1 MKRYIWLLLTC
12 LPIWGFS
19 QELKPGK
26 VETKWNEV
34 ERLIAIKNFTQT
46 LPILAD
52 IKAEARRSGNQAEW
66 VRAFLAEGKVLEVNQ
81 SEDSA
86 FLRIQKHFE
95 DNIRIAEKLDKL
107 VLQNFY
113 ALYLF
118 SNINR
123 YASKSQN
130 KFVAKEAKGKI
141 GMIDSIFRLSISD
154 VSSLSAEPIA
164 RWKGLFVETQ
174 NMSLNPTL
182 YHFLGYQYLDFLNT
196 LKATNAADKDKL
208 KKQLLAIST
217 KNDYPDAS
225 SYIMSYDWKWNNI
238 EEREGGYLEHIKTYK
253 SDYNAFLLYRL
264 AASFNDI
271 GKKTKAITYLE
282 QALREYPKSPWI
294 SNVDNLTREIKKAFI
309 SLNYKRTAP
318 TDEYVPFQVN
328 HTNVDTLYIRVYNTS
343 PTVKGAKDFTV
354 KYDSASY
361 QTTVNA
367 PLVYEEQ
374 VALKAFKDYT
384 AHNTIYKINPL
395 KAGTYTILIGNNKS
409 FQDNGQD

>member
-1 MKRYIWLLLTC
+1 MESIYLLHPFRKKMLIFSRYLASYYMKRYIWLLLTC

-95 DNIRIAEKLDKL
+95 DNIRIAEKLDKS

-130 KFVAKEAKGKI
+130 KFAAKDAKGKI

-154 VSSLSAEPIA
+154 VNSLSAEPIV
-164 RWKGLFVETQ
+164 RWKGLFVETR
-174 NMSLNPTL
+174 NISLNPTL
-182 YHFLGYQYLDFLNT
+182 YHFFRLS
-196 LKATNAADKDKL
+196 
-208 KKQLLAIST
+208 ISGFFEYI
-217 KNDYPDAS
+217 K
-225 SYIMSYDWKWNNI
+225 SY
-238 EEREGGYLEHIKTYK
+238 
-253 SDYNAFLLYRL
+253 
-264 AASFNDI
+264 
-271 GKKTKAITYLE
+271 
-282 QALREYPKSPWI
+282 
-294 SNVDNLTREIKKAFI
+294 
-309 SLNYKRTAP
+309 
-318 TDEYVPFQVN
+318 
-328 HTNVDTLYIRVYNTS
+328 
-343 PTVKGAKDFTV
+343 
-354 KYDSASY
+354 
-361 QTTVNA
+361 
-367 PLVYEEQ
+367 
-374 VALKAFKDYT
+374 
-384 AHNTIYKINPL
+384 
-395 KAGTYTILIGNNKS
+395 
-409 FQDNGQD
+409 

>member
-26 VETKWNEV
+26 VETKWNDV

-95 DNIRIAEKLDKL
+95 DNIRIAEKLDKS

-130 KFVAKEAKGKI
+130 KFVAKDAKGKI

-154 VSSLSAEPIA
+154 VNSLSAEPIA
-164 RWKGLFVETQ
+164 RWKGLFVETR
-174 NMSLNPTL
+174 NMSLNPL
-182 YHFLGYQYLDFLNT
+182 
-196 LKATNAADKDKL
+196 
-208 KKQLLAIST
+208 
-217 KNDYPDAS
+217 
-225 SYIMSYDWKWNNI
+225 
-238 EEREGGYLEHIKTYK
+238 
-253 SDYNAFLLYRL
+253 
-264 AASFNDI
+264 
-271 GKKTKAITYLE
+271 
-282 QALREYPKSPWI
+282 
-294 SNVDNLTREIKKAFI
+294 
-309 SLNYKRTAP
+309 
-318 TDEYVPFQVN
+318 
-328 HTNVDTLYIRVYNTS
+328 
-343 PTVKGAKDFTV
+343 FTI
-354 KYDSASY
+354 
-361 QTTVNA
+361 
-367 PLVYEEQ
+367 
-374 VALKAFKDYT
+374 F
-384 AHNTIYKINPL
+384 
-395 KAGTYTILIGNNKS
+395 
-409 FQDNGQD
+409 